1 MDDRALAQRTKDY
14 IMQLDQLAKVTGMS
28 RKEAAAALR
37 EQATDK
43 RLQSL
48 FATMDEATRK
58 TVDNSL
64 AMMGNVGPEFKEGL
78 TELIATGGAP
88 LSD

>member
-1 MDDRALAQRTKDY
+1 MDDRALAQGTKDY

-48 FATMDEATRK
+48 FATMDEATR
-58 TVDNSL
+58 
-64 AMMGNVGPEFKEGL
+64 
-78 TELIATGGAP
+78 
-88 LSD
+88 